1 MDEPPREPLTVW
13 QFLLRHVAWIAIG
26 SLLLFAVGGV
36 LVVWLPYQREQRI
49 ARMIESSGG
58 NVEYRYCGPGW
69 IPESVAERLSFLS
82 RIELVCG
89 LNHAVSAELISE
101 LRSLTYLETLDLGFT
116 QITDSGLEHLKGL
129 TNLKLLSLN
138 NTQITDEGLKHLKG
152 MTSLNMLALN
162 NTQITDEGLKHL
174 KGMTSLQTLTLQN
187 TKVTDAGLEHLK
199 GLSSLQF
206 LLIDNTQ
213 VTAEG
218 RAMLRKALPGCT
230 TDPSLPHSL

>member
-1 MDEPPREPLTVW
+1 MDETPREPLTVW

-152 MTSLNMLALN
+152 MTSL
-162 NTQITDEGLKHL
+162 
-174 KGMTSLQTLTLQN
+174 QTLTLQN